1 MPLPRRSLL
10 SGAVRLAAALG
21 LAGGLAPG
29 AARSAAPDP
38 ASVPAPDPA
47 LEDPAARLRRR
58 LEICRPPGDPLAEL
72 LRRNV
77 AFAAVWQE
85 AAASGDPVERA
96 RLLQEHGALHCQVRP
111 GALAEGQRP
120 WAAVLG
126 CADSR
131 VAPDWLF
138 AAGSG
143 ELFEVRCAGNTPF
156 AAGIASLEYAVA
168 ELQVPLILVLGHGGC
183 GAVTAALRPDPLT
196 PLLEELVAPIRAAL
210 EPLPGI
216 PALAV
221 AVAANA
227 RATALALPRRSP
239 LLAAAQASGR
249 LQIAAAVADIASGR
263 VTPL

>member
-1 MPLPRRSLL
+1 MPLPRRFLL
-10 SGAVRLAAALG
+10 TGAVRLAAALG
-21 LAGGLAPG
+21 LAGGLGPAVGASPTAP
-29 AARSAAPDP
+29 AAAAVDP
-38 ASVPAPDPA
+38 GG
-47 LEDPAARLRRR
+47 EDSAARLRRR

-72 LRRNV
+72 LRRNA

-85 AAASGDPVERA
+85 VAASGDPLERA
-96 RLLQEHGALHCQVRP
+96 RLLQEHGALHCQVGP

-156 AAGIASLEYAVA
+156 DAGIASLEYAVA

-183 GAVTAALRPDPLT
+183 GAVTAALRRDPLT
-196 PLLEELVAPIRAAL
+196 PLLEELVAPIRASL
-210 EPLPGI
+210 KSLPGS
-216 PALAV
+216 PALAD

-239 LLAAAQASGR
+239 LLAEAQAAGR
-249 LQIAAAVADIASGR
+249 LRIAAAVADIASGR

>member
-1 MPLPRRSLL
+1 MSLPRRFLL
-10 SGAVRLAAALG
+10 AGAVRLAAALG
-21 LAGGLAPG
+21 LAGGLGPAVV
-29 AARSAAPDP
+29 AAT
-38 ASVPAPDPA
+38 PA
-47 LEDPAARLRRR
+47 LDPSGEDPAARLRHR
-58 LEICRPPGDPLAEL
+58 LEICRPLGDPLAEL
-72 LRRNV
+72 LRRNA

-85 AAASGDPVERA
+85 VAASGDPLERA

-138 AAGSG
+138 ATGSG

-156 AAGIASLEYAVA
+156 DAGIASLEYAVA

-183 GAVTAALRPDPLT
+183 GAVTAALRRDPLT

-210 EPLPGI
+210 EPLPGS
-216 PALAV
+216 PALA
-221 AVAANA
+221 A
-227 RATALALPRRSP
+227 
-239 LLAAAQASGR
+239 GR
-249 LQIAAAVADIASGR
+249 LRIAAAVADIASGR

>member
-1 MPLPRRSLL
+1 MPLPRRFLL

-21 LAGGLAPG
+21 LAGGLGPG
-29 AARSAAPDP
+29 AARSAA
-38 ASVPAPDPA
+38 SAPDPSA
-47 LEDPAARLRRR
+47 EDPAARLRRR
-58 LEICRPPGDPLAEL
+58 LEICRPSGDPLAEL
-72 LRRNV
+72 LRRNT
-77 AFAAVWQE
+77 AFVAVWRE
-85 AAASGDPVERA
+85 VAASGDPLERA
-96 RLLQEHGALHCQVRP
+96 RLLQDHGVLHCQVRP

-120 WAAVLG
+120 WAAVLA

-156 AAGIASLEYAVA
+156 DAGIASLEYAVA

-183 GAVTAALRPDPLT
+183 GAVTAALRRDPLT

-210 EPLPGI
+210 EPLPGS
-216 PALAV
+216 PTLAA

-239 LLAAAQASGR
+239 LLAAAQATGR
-249 LQIAAAVADIASGR
+249 LRIAAAVADIASGR

>member
-1 MPLPRRSLL
+1 MPLPRRFLL
-10 SGAVRLAAALG
+10 AGAVRLAAALG
-21 LAGGLAPG
+21 LAGGLGPAVV
-29 AARSAAPDP
+29 AAT
-38 ASVPAPDPA
+38 PA
-47 LEDPAARLRRR
+47 LDPSGEDPAARLRHR
-58 LEICRPPGDPLAEL
+58 LEICRPLGDPLAEL
-72 LRRNV
+72 LRRNA

-85 AAASGDPVERA
+85 VAASGDPLERA

-138 AAGSG
+138 ATGSG

-156 AAGIASLEYAVA
+156 DAGIASLEYAVA

-183 GAVTAALRPDPLT
+183 GAVTAALRRDPLT

-210 EPLPGI
+210 EPLPGS
-216 PALAV
+216 PALAA

-239 LLAAAQASGR
+239 LLADAQAAGR
-249 LQIAAAVADIASGR
+249 LRIAAAVADIASGR